1 MSVDDRIVLVTEDK
15 RVIVLT
21 PALLDQLSSEML
33 VAEPMKGLLSKM
45 PQFDAACL
53 EQYGRPPSRADR
65 RAEARRLRRR
75 H

>member
-33 VAEPMKGLLSKM
+33 VAEPMKVVVPKM
-45 PQFDAACL
+45 PQFDVACL
-53 EQYGRPPSRADR
+53 EQYGRLPNRADR
-65 RAEARRLRRR
+65 RAEARRRRR
-75 H
+75 R